1 MRRLALAAVAL
12 AALLAAQPAMAADKL
27 TVLLDWYVNPDHA
40 PLVVAKEGGYF
51 ARHGLDV
58 DLVVA
63 SDASAPAKLV
73 AAGKADVAISY
84 QPDMMLQVKEGVPV
98 VRFGTL
104 IDSPLNCLIAL
115 KDGPVKTLADLKGRT
130 IGYSIASFQDAYINA
145 ILGTVGLSSKDV
157 KVVNL
162 NYNLIP
168 PLLAGQ
174 VDAIMDGYR
183 NVELI
188 QLEDQGHPAQAWFPE
203 ENGVPAYDELI
214 YVAAA
219 AKVSSDPR
227 LPRFLAAI
235 REATAFIAEHPDQ
248 ALALFLKAHSDLDNA
263 LTRKQYAATLPYF
276 PKDPGELDQA
286 RYLGFA
292 AFLKMNGLIDTVPPL
307 ASFAVQLPEQ

>member
-1 MRRLALAAVAL
+1 MRRLALAAAAAVAML
-12 AALLAAQPAMAADKL
+12 TAAAPALAADKL
-27 TVLLDWYVNPDHA
+27 TVLLDWYINPDHV
-40 PLVVAKEGGYF
+40 PLVIAEEGGYF
-51 ARHGLDV
+51 ARHDLDV
-58 DLVVA
+58 DLVTA

-84 QPDMMLQVKEGVPV
+84 QPDMMLQIKQGVPV

-115 KDGPVKTLADLKGRT
+115 KDGPVKSLADLKGKT

-188 QLEDQGHPAQAWFPE
+188 QLEDQGHPAEAWFPE
-203 ENGVPAYDELI
+203 ENGVPGYDELI

-219 AKVSSDPR
+219 DKVNSDPR

-235 REATAFIAEHPDQ
+235 KEATAFIQAHPDE
-248 ALALFLKAHSDLDNA
+248 ALAMFLKAHSDLDNE
-263 LTRKQYAATLPYF
+263 LTRKQYAATVKYF
-276 PKDPGELDQA
+276 PADPGALDQG

-307 ASFAVQLPEQ
+307 QSFAVQLPE

>member
-1 MRRLALAAVAL
+1 MRRILVLAAALAAML
-12 AALLAAQPAMAADKL
+12 AAAPVFAADKL
-27 TVLLDWYVNPDHA
+27 TVLLDWYVNPDHV
-40 PLVVAKEGGYF
+40 PLVIAKEDGYF
-51 ARHGLDV
+51 AKQGLDV

-63 SDASAPAKLV
+63 SDAAAPAKLV

-84 QPDMMLQVKEGVPV
+84 QPDLMLMVKEGVPV

-115 KDGPVKTLADLKGRT
+115 KDGPVKSLADLKGKT
-130 IGYSIASFQDAYINA
+130 IGNSVTTFQEAYLNA
-145 ILGTVGLSSKDV
+145 ILGTVGLSAKDV
-157 KVVNL
+157 NVVNL

-174 VDAIMDGYR
+174 VDAILDGYR

-203 ENGVPAYDELI
+203 QNGVPGYDELI

-219 AKVSSDPR
+219 DKVNSDPR
-227 LPRFLAAI
+227 LPRFLAALK
-235 REATAFIAEHPDQ
+235 EATAFIEAHPDQ
-248 ALALFLKAHSDLDNA
+248 ALATFLKAHSDLDNE
-263 LTRKQYAATLPYF
+263 LTKKQYAATLPYF
-276 PKDPGELDQA
+276 AKDPGELDQG

-292 AFLKMNGLIDTVPPL
+292 SFLKANGLIDTVPPL
-307 ASFAVQLPEQ
+307 ASFAVQLPAQ

>member
-1 MRRLALAAVAL
+1 MRRILVLAAALAAML
-12 AALLAAQPAMAADKL
+12 AAAPAFAADKL
-27 TVLLDWYVNPDHA
+27 TVLLDWYVNPDHV
-40 PLVVAKEGGYF
+40 PLVIAKEDGYF
-51 ARHGLDV
+51 AKQGLDV

-63 SDASAPAKLV
+63 SDAAAPAKLV

-84 QPDMMLQVKEGVPV
+84 QPDLMLMVKEGVPV

-115 KDGPVKTLADLKGRT
+115 KDGPVKSLADLKGKT
-130 IGYSIASFQDAYINA
+130 IGNSVTTFQEAYLNA
-145 ILGTVGLSSKDV
+145 ILGTVGLSAKDV
-157 KVVNL
+157 NVVNL

-174 VDAIMDGYR
+174 VDAILDGYR

-203 ENGVPAYDELI
+203 QNGVPGYDELI

-219 AKVSSDPR
+219 DKVNSDPR
-227 LPRFLAAI
+227 LPRFLAALK
-235 REATAFIAEHPDQ
+235 EATAFIEAHPDQ
-248 ALALFLKAHSDLDNA
+248 ALATFLKAHSDLDNE
-263 LTRKQYAATLPYF
+263 LTKKQYAATLPYF
-276 PKDPGELDQA
+276 AKDPGELDQG

-292 AFLKMNGLIDTVPPL
+292 SFLKANGLIDTVPPL
-307 ASFAVQLPEQ
+307 ASFAVQLPAQ